1 MQLSDEFFFL
11 LLGFDDGFL
20 GTGLITFG
28 LSEYV
33 LVSLALALIIAVF
46 FPAVHNTIVPRAS
59 ARLGYKSLYWG
70 TAVVSNVFIYGLVF
84 ALGRGLFII
93 IQYLQLFLIKHFTA
107 SLLIVPCIQEV
118 VVHVILFV
126 GALIAS
132 LGNEHGVPIPNR
144 GVAKI
149 VINISFCL
157 SCFCCCVC
165 CSSRCRAKTTR
176 ILVLFS
182 FMSFVYQTIMDT
194 ISIVF
199 VNFLDES
206 VAFFI
211 VMYISLLVYLLF
223 SVSYSLFIAFQNG
236 KLPLYRQCISCLG
249 SMCMLV
255 TVFSAVIIIFA
266 MYIYLYTFLK
276 PSGLNGIVA
285 GLLPSVALSA
295 VSWYIKKKLL
305 SSSYKTPVSQL
316 EYGTTCVPVNGD
328 GEGKDPAGTGV
339 GGYCGT
345 LIP

>member
-1 MQLSDEFFFL
+1 M
-11 LLGFDDGFL
+11 
-20 GTGLITFG
+20 GLITFG

-46 FPAVHNTIVPRAS
+46 SPAVHNTIVHRAS
-59 ARLGYKSLYWG
+59 ARLGNKSLYWG
-70 TAVVSNVFIYGLVF
+70 TVFIYGLVF

-93 IQYLQLFLIKHFTA
+93 LQYLQLLVIKHFTA

-149 VINISFCL
+149 VINISFCF

-182 FMSFVYQTIMDT
+182 FMSFVYQMIMDT

-199 VNFLDES
+199 VK
-206 VAFFI
+206 
-211 VMYISLLVYLLF
+211 IS
-223 SVSYSLFIAFQNG
+223 
-236 KLPLYRQCISCLG
+236 
-249 SMCMLV
+249 
-255 TVFSAVIIIFA
+255 
-266 MYIYLYTFLK
+266 
-276 PSGLNGIVA
+276 
-285 GLLPSVALSA
+285 
-295 VSWYIKKKLL
+295 
-305 SSSYKTPVSQL
+305 
-316 EYGTTCVPVNGD
+316 
-328 GEGKDPAGTGV
+328 
-339 GGYCGT
+339 
-345 LIP
+345 

>member
-93 IQYLQLFLIKHFTA
+93 TRYIELFPIKHFTA
-107 SLLIVPCIQEV
+107 SLFIVPCIQEV

-132 LGNEHGVPIPNR
+132 LGNEHGVPIPNK

-149 VINISFCL
+149 VINISFCF

-165 CSSRCRAKTTR
+165 CSSRA
-176 ILVLFS
+176 
-182 FMSFVYQTIMDT
+182 YQTIMDT
-194 ISIVF
+194 ICVCTLNDAITC
-199 VNFLDES
+199 DCTR
-206 VAFFI
+206 A
-211 VMYISLLVYLLF
+211 
-223 SVSYSLFIAFQNG
+223 
-236 KLPLYRQCISCLG
+236 
-249 SMCMLV
+249 CM
-255 TVFSAVIIIFA
+255 
-266 MYIYLYTFLK
+266 
-276 PSGLNGIVA
+276 
-285 GLLPSVALSA
+285 
-295 VSWYIKKKLL
+295 
-305 SSSYKTPVSQL
+305 
-316 EYGTTCVPVNGD
+316 
-328 GEGKDPAGTGV
+328 EGPAGAGAAGRCPRAHARV
-339 GGYCGT
+339 
-345 LIP
+345 